1 MSVSSPEK
9 KALSAPINK
18 EVLEEFKA
26 KCKEL
31 NIPMSTV
38 IEMFCREF
46 NKGKFEFKFARAMS
60 IELTDDKNNE

>member
-1 MSVSSPEK
+1 MAVSSPEK

-18 EVLEEFKA
+18 EVLEGFKA

-46 NKGKFEFKFARAMS
+46 NKGKFEFRFARAMS
-60 IELTDDKNNE
+60 IEIIDDENK

>member
-1 MSVSSPEK
+1 MAVSSPEK

-18 EVLEEFKA
+18 EVLEEFKV

-46 NKGKFEFKFARAMS
+46 NKGKFEFRFARAMS
-60 IELTDDKNNE
+60 IEIVDDENK

>member
-1 MSVSSPEK
+1 MSVLSPEK
-9 KALSAPINK
+9 KALSALINK

-46 NKGKFEFKFARAMS
+46 NKGKFEFRFARAMS
-60 IELTDDKNNE
+60 IEIVDDENNE

>member
-1 MSVSSPEK
+1 MAVSSPEK

-18 EVLEEFKA
+18 EVLEDFKA

-46 NKGKFEFKFARAMS
+46 NKGKFEFRFARAMS
-60 IELTDDKNNE
+60 IEIVDDENK